1 MAKREK
7 LPIRYKA
14 DRERL
19 EPRREPYWDPLD
31 PGTAVGFRCTGPDG
45 RGTWIAR
52 LRTPNNP
59 KHQHEYRALKRD
71 NAGNPIDD
79 YPAAKKAAEAW
90 FASMAAGARRA
101 PVRGTV
107 RDALDAYVADLR
119 KHGRESAA
127 TDIEGRF
134 KKGVHEARIAS
145 LRLDSVTRDD
155 FEAWRDE
162 LRNGPRARQPRSVN
176 RQVRALTAALNHAT
190 AKLGHVGNKAAWTL
204 TALSDDVEESGEAAV
219 FLTGP
224 QRERLIGKAPKELR
238 AYLRGLEFSG
248 ARPSE
253 LAKATVADFDKAAG
267 SLTLRH
273 RKGRPARLKARAVTL
288 STAAVEFFTT
298 QVRGKAPDAPL
309 IPKDGKHWRTFEWSR
324 GIRAAIEAAN
334 AKLKPTAPARVP
346 ADASAYSFRHARI
359 SELLQVYNVDPLTV
373 AQQTGTSLAMMEKYY
388 FKFVPKALQDKLNAV
403 VAA

>member
-1 MAKREK
+1 MTMREK
-7 LPIRYKA
+7 HSIKSKTGRDELTV
-14 DRERL
+14 
-19 EPRREPYWDPLD
+19 RREPWWERLD
-31 PGTAVGFRCTGPDG
+31 PGTAVGFRRTPTG
-45 RGTWIAR
+45 GTWIAR

-162 LRNGPRARQPRSVN
+162 LRNGPRKREPRSVN

-190 AKLGHVGNKAAWTL
+190 AKLGHVGNKAAWAL

-224 QRERLIGKAPKELR
+224 QRERLISKAPKELR

-253 LAKATVADFDKAAG
+253 LAKATVADFDKASG

-288 STAAVEFFTT
+288 STAAVEFFTA
-298 QVRGKAPDAPL
+298 QAKGRAPDAPL

-334 AKLKPTAPARVP
+334 AKLKSDSDRRWVPT
-346 ADASAYSFRHARI
+346 DASAYSFRHARI